1 MNKSIKRRS
10 IFRWI
15 HNQNSHFT
23 FLQETHSSK
32 ICEDTWSAEWGGK
45 VFFSHGST
53 NSKGVMILI
62 NPKLDC
68 KIENCITD
76 NNGRYIILDVS
87 FDDSHIIL
95 VNIYAPNDLNQQ
107 TKFFNLLQH
116 KLQDFTQE
124 KVIIGGD
131 FNCALS
137 DKDKKGGN
145 SVAKKAAVIREI
157 EQLCR
162 CNNLVDIWRRL
173 NPELESYTW
182 RNKSHKIQCRLD
194 FFLISEEL
202 TSIVASNKIFHA
214 PETDH
219 SAISLHLQAEINK
232 QKRGP
237 GFWKFNTSL
246 LKDEDYVN
254 DLRKNMNVYKTK
266 YESIDDKG
274 LKWDLIKMEIRGF
287 TVKYAKTKA
296 KKRKNEEVE
305 LQNKINELQQKLAN
319 NPKNNHDLNELYAAK
334 LRLQKIM
341 HFKTKGAILRSKVRW
356 YDEGERNTRYF
367 YNLEKRSQT
376 KKTIHKL
383 KINDTYIYDQFA
395 ILNEQKKFYESIYQS
410 KESDNTSSQESSF
423 FKAENVTP
431 LSHDEQQLCDGPI
444 TEAECLNAINGFKKD
459 KTPGTDGF
467 PVEFYKFFW
476 PELRSE
482 MLSSFHFA
490 FQTGSLSISQRR
502 GVISLI
508 PKKDKDK
515 SLLENLRPISLLN
528 LDYKILTKV
537 IAKRLE
543 KVLPKI
549 INPDQTGYV
558 KGRYIGENIRLIQ
571 DVMFF
576 TKNANLPGIAIFLDF
591 RKAFD
596 TIEWNYLLSALK
608 MFNFGPDIQRWIEV
622 IYQNVSSCVLNNGHA
637 SPFFQLHRG
646 VRQGCPLSGVL
657 FVIGIELLARALK
670 NNESIKG
677 INVGKKEIKLTQFAD
692 DTTVFVND
700 QVSVINLL
708 KLLREFKHTSGLE
721 INTSKT
727 EAMWLGAWRNK
738 TDTPY
743 NFRWP
748 QEPIRALG
756 VFFSYNA
763 DEANNL
769 NFGEKI
775 RNLEK
780 TFNGWKRRKLT
791 LHGRIKIVKT
801 LGLSKLIYN
810 TSVLEIPEFYVKEI
824 NKLTFNFIWEGKPA
838 KIKRKTI
845 ISSIKQ
851 GGLKMMD
858 FELMDKALKIAWI
871 KRITENVDAA
881 WKVIPEFAAAHYG
894 GLSFLTE
901 CQYDIKYLRLDN
913 LPPFYHTLLKYW
925 QEYNTDKFSDESLIQ
940 NKIIWNNSCILVNGR
955 PIFNKTMFK
964 AQIIRVKHFLKENQN
979 FLSLDELSRKFNIN
993 IPFTVY
999 YGIISAIPTKWKKL
1013 LRNEFNLPQTVIP
1026 SQDLPS
1032 TRTAYSA
1039 LLINQVNP
1047 PTSEIRIL
1055 NYGFTKENIH
1065 KVYTL
1070 PFAITKDSKLIA
1082 FQYNVMLCIFA
1093 VTWLFSSPKTD
1104 GARTDRRCSNLLRRL
1119 RKNPPSNTKIAINI
1133 GLSKARYLCHEGFKL
1148 VGQEVRTCRRGRWTE
1163 NKEPKCM
1170 RPCGKP
1176 EDIPHSKVVGSSFN
1190 FNDQLRYRC
1199 VEGYTL
1205 NGPRL
1210 RTCGEDEKWSEAPTC
1225 EVYQFSCGGAL
1236 VSRQWVLTAA
1246 HCFYDGRLF
1255 IGNANLYLIKAG
1267 DHNLSINETSQQ
1279 EVVPENIFVHP
1290 RFKPTGLPFFDGDIA
1305 LVKLSQKVTLTTEF
1319 VRAVCLPK
1327 KDEGELAIPKTKGT
1341 VAGWG
1346 VTRALERHERLSLS
1360 DISKVLRH
1368 ATFTIQSD
1376 QLCFNKSGIPFN
1388 STTAFCAGDG
1398 KGGKEGSDA
1407 CVGDSGGAFVR
1418 EGSDSKWV
1426 AVGVVSW
1433 GNGCAQKNQYGY
1445 YTRVYPFLD
1454 WIEKTMDKKAKEG
1467 QTDEPKNR
1475 CSRKAGSQQKRKG
1488 IDLNE
1493 DCGLDLVFVF
1503 DASVSVNRYYFQ
1515 TSLEFA
1521 KELLGIIGA
1530 SKRAGIIQVA
1540 AVTEAKLEFNLGDNN
1555 VDTID
1560 KAIKAIDNILYVGW
1574 VSSYIRAIKIVK
1586 NKVAPN
1592 ARNDSHQVMMF
1603 ITDGLDLS
1611 GSLRREVRYLR
1622 DDKHFE
1628 VYAIG
1633 VGRKVNTRTLMSIA
1647 SVNRYHNHV
1656 ISVRKYKSLQEAVRR
1671 VVVTETRVLASC
1683 QSPGGIAHGKKLGI
1697 DYSHNKTVRYECDA
1711 EYTLEGEKR
1720 LICNN
1725 GKWNYDPPKC
1735 RAPCGN
1741 PGSPINGT
1749 MQGDNFRHNSWV
1761 TFACDQDYQRNGSE
1775 RIKCSDGSWNGSVP
1789 VCIVVQCGDPGKP
1802 ANGEQKVSKGFV
1814 YGGSVT
1820 FTCDRDYT
1828 LKGTSTMYCQE
1839 NKQWT
1844 ASVPQCL
1851 APCPDPGQ
1859 PHQGNRI
1866 GDDFHH
1872 DKTVT
1877 FTCPRDYVM
1886 VGARMI
1892 KCANGRWSNTKPSCK
1907 APCDKLDTPAHGRR
1921 WDNDF
1926 RHGRSVRF
1934 SCSYGYTKVGAFSVT
1949 CDDGNWDKPAPVC
1962 KGICQRPKTPYR
1974 GTLLN
1979 IKTRYIDGE
1988 EARFSCDSNYDLF
2001 GNDKLRCVGR
2011 NWDSGVPVCK
2021 APCGNP
2027 GSPINGTMQGGNF
2040 RHNSWVTFA
2049 CDRHYQRNGSERIKC
2064 NDGSWNGSVPVC
2076 IVVNCGPLNKP
2087 DHGDIIEQ
2095 VALTFGK
2102 RIVFEC
2108 NEKGYEMKGSRVRTC
2123 QSNGNWSGTPTTCE
2137 LVQCGDPGKPANG
2150 QQKVSK
2156 GFVYGGS
2163 VTFTCDR
2170 NYTLKGISTMYC
2182 QENKQWTASVPQ
2194 CLAPCVDPGQPHQG
2208 NRIGNDFRHDKTV
2221 TFTCPRD
2228 YVMVGVRTN
2237 KCTNGQWSTSKP
2249 RCMAPCD
2256 KLAPPAHGRIWGS
2269 DFSHGRSVRFYCYFG
2284 YTRVGASPVTCSD
2297 GNWDNPA
2304 PVCKGVCLPP
2314 RTPSNGRLQSYKAR
2328 YLEGD
2333 EVRFSCNSGFDLFG
2347 NAQLRCVGSRKWNSR
2362 EPLCK
2367 ARCRFSGR
2375 PAHGY
2380 YITGSWNRGD
2390 LIRHGVKITY
2400 DCLASYTMVGANVQE
2415 CDNGRWTN
2423 AVPMCK
2429 ASCRPPAN
2437 IAHGRKIGSDF
2448 SHGKTVRFECDARYT
2463 LDGNTRLTCNDG
2475 TWNSNPPRCKAPCS
2489 NPGAPLNGNIQ
2500 GGDFRHNSWVTFVCN
2515 PNYQLDGKKQIQCK
2529 DGTWS
2534 GSVPNCI
2541 AVCPDPGVPANGQR
2555 LHDNFQDGKTVTFSC
2570 NRNYD
2575 LVGNETIRCDGGVWS
2590 SDTPECKG
2598 RCRFDG
2604 NPNNGYTP
2612 NHNFKMG
2619 ESLKHGSNVEY
2630 ACNVLHTMFGSNVR
2644 HCDDGSWNTSLPS
2657 CKASCRN
2664 PGMIDRGKRI
2674 GNNFSHGQMVRFE
2687 CTSQGYSLVG
2697 NPRLICND
2705 GSWDLDRPECK
2716 ASCNPL
2722 PVLSDGKVHNYG
2734 INHGSLVS
2742 FSCNNGFQLKG
2753 SQQIM
2758 CMDGKWNGISPTCKG
2773 TCKDPRPLENGRI
2786 IGDDYSYDSSIN
2798 FVCDSG
2804 YDLRGLASLTCQKG
2818 AWNGA
2823 IPECKKRCQDPGH
2836 PPNGWRLGV
2845 NFLHG
2850 GVVQYTCRNKTY
2862 YLVGA
2867 SRITCDEGVWSPPRP
2882 SCEACARP
2890 LGLENNKNQAIRITS
2905 PASSLNSDHR
2915 PSAARLNGPFAWC
2928 PSRYSYLQ
2936 IDLGQDYKLTAIA
2949 TQGGTGIN
2957 TWVKMYRISFM
2968 AGETIVTYSESG
2980 ITKNIVGN
2988 KDASSV
2994 VQYKFKEPFVTST
3007 VRIHPMTTGSES
3019 ICLRTDL
3026 YGCDPMPD
3034 CILVGSKFWGMWSYK
3049 EDAFHYYRAYITKM
3063 NGTHVDFALKVN
3075 KDKTRSYKRTEPVL
3089 IVDRIPLMEDITVNS
3104 PVIAEHRTDR
3114 PYWYRTGTVKAT
3126 SGSAFVKVKFD
3137 DGKLTKWVRL
3147 ENLRLVKRPR
3157 FCEDNI

>member
-1 MNKSIKRRS
+1 MS
-10 IFRWI
+10 
-15 HNQNSHFT
+15 
-23 FLQETHSSK
+23 
-32 ICEDTWSAEWGGK
+32 C
-45 VFFSHGST
+45 
-53 NSKGVMILI
+53 
-62 NPKLDC
+62 C
-68 KIENCITD
+68 K
-76 NNGRYIILDVS
+76 
-87 FDDSHIIL
+87 
-95 VNIYAPNDLNQQ
+95 
-107 TKFFNLLQH
+107 
-116 KLQDFTQE
+116 
-124 KVIIGGD
+124 
-131 FNCALS
+131 
-137 DKDKKGGN
+137 
-145 SVAKKAAVIREI
+145 
-157 EQLCR
+157 
-162 CNNLVDIWRRL
+162 
-173 NPELESYTW
+173 
-182 RNKSHKIQCRLD
+182 
-194 FFLISEEL
+194 
-202 TSIVASNKIFHA
+202 
-214 PETDH
+214 
-219 SAISLHLQAEINK
+219 
-232 QKRGP
+232 
-237 GFWKFNTSL
+237 
-246 LKDEDYVN
+246 
-254 DLRKNMNVYKTK
+254 
-266 YESIDDKG
+266 
-274 LKWDLIKMEIRGF
+274 
-287 TVKYAKTKA
+287 
-296 KKRKNEEVE
+296 
-305 LQNKINELQQKLAN
+305 
-319 NPKNNHDLNELYAAK
+319 
-334 LRLQKIM
+334 
-341 HFKTKGAILRSKVRW
+341 
-356 YDEGERNTRYF
+356 
-367 YNLEKRSQT
+367 
-376 KKTIHKL
+376 
-383 KINDTYIYDQFA
+383 
-395 ILNEQKKFYESIYQS
+395 
-410 KESDNTSSQESSF
+410 
-423 FKAENVTP
+423 
-431 LSHDEQQLCDGPI
+431 
-444 TEAECLNAINGFKKD
+444 
-459 KTPGTDGF
+459 
-467 PVEFYKFFW
+467 
-476 PELRSE
+476 
-482 MLSSFHFA
+482 
-490 FQTGSLSISQRR
+490 
-502 GVISLI
+502 
-508 PKKDKDK
+508 
-515 SLLENLRPISLLN
+515 
-528 LDYKILTKV
+528 
-537 IAKRLE
+537 
-543 KVLPKI
+543 
-549 INPDQTGYV
+549 
-558 KGRYIGENIRLIQ
+558 
-571 DVMFF
+571 
-576 TKNANLPGIAIFLDF
+576 
-591 RKAFD
+591 
-596 TIEWNYLLSALK
+596 
-608 MFNFGPDIQRWIEV
+608 
-622 IYQNVSSCVLNNGHA
+622 
-637 SPFFQLHRG
+637 
-646 VRQGCPLSGVL
+646 
-657 FVIGIELLARALK
+657 
-670 NNESIKG
+670 
-677 INVGKKEIKLTQFAD
+677 
-692 DTTVFVND
+692 
-700 QVSVINLL
+700 
-708 KLLREFKHTSGLE
+708 
-721 INTSKT
+721 
-727 EAMWLGAWRNK
+727 
-738 TDTPY
+738 
-743 NFRWP
+743 
-748 QEPIRALG
+748 
-756 VFFSYNA
+756 
-763 DEANNL
+763 
-769 NFGEKI
+769 
-775 RNLEK
+775 
-780 TFNGWKRRKLT
+780 
-791 LHGRIKIVKT
+791 
-801 LGLSKLIYN
+801 
-810 TSVLEIPEFYVKEI
+810 
-824 NKLTFNFIWEGKPA
+824 
-838 KIKRKTI
+838 
-845 ISSIKQ
+845 
-851 GGLKMMD
+851 
-858 FELMDKALKIAWI
+858 
-871 KRITENVDAA
+871 
-881 WKVIPEFAAAHYG
+881 
-894 GLSFLTE
+894 
-901 CQYDIKYLRLDN
+901 
-913 LPPFYHTLLKYW
+913 
-925 QEYNTDKFSDESLIQ
+925 
-940 NKIIWNNSCILVNGR
+940 
-955 PIFNKTMFK
+955 
-964 AQIIRVKHFLKENQN
+964 
-979 FLSLDELSRKFNIN
+979 
-993 IPFTVY
+993 
-999 YGIISAIPTKWKKL
+999 
-1013 LRNEFNLPQTVIP
+1013 
-1026 SQDLPS
+1026 
-1032 TRTAYSA
+1032 
-1039 LLINQVNP
+1039 
-1047 PTSEIRIL
+1047 
-1055 NYGFTKENIH
+1055 
-1065 KVYTL
+1065 
-1070 PFAITKDSKLIA
+1070 
-1082 FQYNVMLCIFA
+1082 VMLCIFA

-1225 EVYQFSCGGAL
+1225 EERIPCGQKVVNTRERIVGGQISQRGMWPWQIGLYRLNKNVYQFSCGGAL

-1775 RIKCSDGSWNGSVP
+1775 RIKCS
-1789 VCIVVQCGDPGKP
+1789 
-1802 ANGEQKVSKGFV
+1802 
-1814 YGGSVT
+1814 
-1820 FTCDRDYT
+1820 
-1828 LKGTSTMYCQE
+1828 
-1839 NKQWT
+1839 
-1844 ASVPQCL
+1844 
-1851 APCPDPGQ
+1851 
-1859 PHQGNRI
+1859 
-1866 GDDFHH
+1866 
-1872 DKTVT
+1872 
-1877 FTCPRDYVM
+1877 
-1886 VGARMI
+1886 
-1892 KCANGRWSNTKPSCK
+1892 
-1907 APCDKLDTPAHGRR
+1907 
-1921 WDNDF
+1921 
-1926 RHGRSVRF
+1926 
-1934 SCSYGYTKVGAFSVT
+1934 
-1949 CDDGNWDKPAPVC
+1949 
-1962 KGICQRPKTPYR
+1962 
-1974 GTLLN
+1974 
-1979 IKTRYIDGE
+1979 
-1988 EARFSCDSNYDLF
+1988 
-2001 GNDKLRCVGR
+2001 
-2011 NWDSGVPVCK
+2011 
-2021 APCGNP
+2021 
-2027 GSPINGTMQGGNF
+2027 
-2040 RHNSWVTFA
+2040 
-2049 CDRHYQRNGSERIKC
+2049 
-2064 NDGSWNGSVPVC
+2064 DGSWNGSVPVC